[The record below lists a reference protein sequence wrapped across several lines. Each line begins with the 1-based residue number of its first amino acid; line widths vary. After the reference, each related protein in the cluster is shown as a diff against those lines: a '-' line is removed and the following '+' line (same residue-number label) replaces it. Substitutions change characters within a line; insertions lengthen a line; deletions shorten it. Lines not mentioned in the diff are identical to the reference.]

1 MDEGAFSFLS
11 NSRMRALFKL
21 IRRKFGHIS
30 CRPCCIV
37 DKSGAKLPPQE
48 IGKLGERIA
57 ADHLARKGR
66 KLLYKN
72 YRGPR
77 GGEID
82 IVARDGD
89 TLSFVEVKTRT
100 RKGYG
105 RPFDAVDRDKQQLI
119 ERGANSWLK
128 LLGRRDLVWRFD
140 VIEVILSDG
149 ELAEV
154 NVINNAF

>member
-1 MDEGAFSFLS
+1 MVRSLIKFIRLRFIRLRFGCI
-11 NSRMRALFKL
+11 SR
-21 IRRKFGHIS
+21 
-30 CRPCCIV
+30 RPCRIV
-37 DKSGAKLPPQE
+37 DASGVKLSPQE
-48 IGKLGERIA
+48 IGEIGERIA
-57 ADHLARKGR
+57 ANHLVLNGR

-82 IVARDGD
+82 IVARDGE

-105 RPFDAVDRDKQQLI
+105 RPLDAVDRHKQQLI

-128 LLGRRDLVWRFD
+128 LLGRRDFVWRFD
-140 VIEVILSDG
+140 VVEVILSDG

-154 NVINNAF
+154 NVVNNAF

>member
-1 MDEGAFSFLS
+1 MSSLISFICRGFSRLGCIL
-11 NSRMRALFKL
+11 NRRHSR
-21 IRRKFGHIS
+21 
-30 CRPCCIV
+30 RPCRIFKK
-37 DKSGAKLPPQE
+37 DGAKLSAQE
-48 IGKLGERIA
+48 VGALGESIA
-57 ADHLARKGR
+57 ADHLSLHGR
-66 KLLYKN
+66 KVLYRN

-82 IVARDGD
+82 IVARDGQ

-105 RPFDAVDRDKQQLI
+105 RPLDAVDRSKQQLI
-119 ERGANSWLK
+119 ERGANAWLN
-128 LLGRRDLVWRFD
+128 LLGKRDLVWRFD
-140 VIEVILSDG
+140 VVEVILCDG

>member
-1 MDEGAFSFLS
+1 MIAIRSFLTQRFS
-11 NSRMRALFKL
+11 RRLNSPCRITDADGK
-21 IRRKFGHIS
+21 KIS
-30 CRPCCIV
+30 H
-37 DKSGAKLPPQE
+37 LE
-48 IGKLGERIA
+48 IGNLGEDIA
-57 ADHLARKGR
+57 AHYLVANGR
-66 KLLYKN
+66 KILYRN

-105 RPFDAVDRDKQQLI
+105 RPLEAVTRDKQELI
-119 ERGANSWLK
+119 ERGANAWLK

-140 VIEVILSDG
+140 VVEVILSDG
-149 ELAEV
+149 QQAEV
-154 NVINNAF
+154 NIVNNAF